1 MRTLLRSLFHL
12 AAAASVLLLVAAA
25 ALWVRSY
32 WRNDYYKTAARQT
45 CVFTQPGALW
55 FTFADRPYRTRP
67 GYASEPA
74 TSAFD
79 RQNRTWALDGRP
91 STNGYA
97 GYSYRGLGFACFWFT
112 QTSYAPPCRFTY
124 VGVPMWAVVIVTA
137 VAPALWLRR
146 RQRRRAAARL
156 AGCCAHCGYDLRAT
170 PDRCPE
176 CGVPAR
182 PTGIIRAIAAALADR
197 FRRRPAARGAAGRAR
212 LVAVAGSG

>member
-1 MRTLLRSLFHL
+1 MNAIPMRRLLRSFFHV
-12 AAAASVLLLVAAA
+12 AAALSLLLLVVAA
-25 ALWVRSY
+25 ALWVRSF
-32 WRNDYYKTAARQT
+32 WRSDYYKTAARQT

-74 TSAFD
+74 TSVFD
-79 RQNRTWALDGRP
+79 RQNRTWTLDGRP

-124 VGVPMWAVVIVTA
+124 VGVPMWAIVIVTA
-137 VAPALWLRR
+137 ATPALWLRR
-146 RQRRRAAARL
+146 RLRAIRP
-156 AGCCAHCGYDLRAT
+156 AGRCAHCGYDLRAT

-176 CGVPAR
+176 CGSPAS
-182 PTGIIRAIAAALADR
+182 PLADVIRRILIR
-197 FRRRPAARGAAGRAR
+197 FRHRRAP
-212 LVAVAGSG
+212 LVAMTASG